1 MSRPFQLYG
10 HRGAR
15 GLAPENTLAG
25 IRLALELGVDGLE
38 IDVHYAHGKLWVI
51 HDPDV
56 NRTTNGFGAL
66 SEVDPEYLRGLDAG
80 SGEPIPFLEEVIGLI
95 DGRVPLNVELKHPE
109 AAVPAVEIL
118 QQFPEQSFLVSS
130 FSAEAL
136 RAARDAAGPELPLG
150 VLFHDPPPDFRPIWE
165 LCDELGAWSLHP
177 FFPHTTASLVRAAH
191 DRALLV
197 YAYTVNDPREALRLR
212 ELGVQGVFT
221 DFPDKLQNLRI
232 LAE

>member
-25 IRLALELGVDGLE
+25 MRLALEHGVDGLE

-56 NRTTNGFGAL
+56 DRTTNGAGAL
-66 SEVDPEYLRGLDAG
+66 AELSHDHLRALDAG
-80 SGEPIPFLEEVIGLI
+80 NGEPIPFLEEVIELTAGQ
-95 DGRVPLNVELKHPE
+95 VPLNVELKHPE
-109 AAVPAVEIL
+109 AAIPAVEIL
-118 QQFPEQSFLVSS
+118 QQFPKQPFLVSS

-136 RAARDAAGPELPLG
+136 RIARDAAGPELPLG
-150 VLFHDPPPDFRPIWE
+150 VLVHDPPPDFQPIWD
-165 LCDELGAWSLHP
+165 LCEELGAWSLHP
-177 FFPHTTASLVRAAH
+177 FFPHATQALIRAAH

-212 ELGVQGVFT
+212 ELGAQGVFT